1 MESIFNFL
9 ADNYIYFMIAAGI
22 LAIALIGFLI
32 DGKKKQKK
40 EEIAGVPT
48 MQAMNTQN
56 TVQPTIAQTQT
67 EQPNAQVV
75 NEAPVAEPTLT
86 FDEPVN
92 QVEPE
97 SIFNIPEPTNAP
109 TIGEPITMPA
119 TQEVVSE
126 PVQEPIV
133 EPVNIAQPVQTSQVN
148 EPVIDSAPVVDVP
161 EVTPVQSI
169 EPEPITVPD
178 VVEVAPAIEV
188 PEITPV
194 ENNVSEPVVPVVEE
208 PVINEPVA
216 IQQVEIPE
224 IMPTEQIVNNEE
236 TFITPATQM
245 PEVPAQPVVQNL
257 ENNENQNNTNPLV

>member
-56 TVQPTIAQTQT
+56 TVQPTVAQTQT

-75 NEAPVAEPTLT
+75 NEELVAEPTLT
-86 FDEPVN
+86 FDEPAN

-161 EVTPVQSI
+161 EVTPV
-169 EPEPITVPD
+169 
-178 VVEVAPAIEV
+178 
-188 PEITPV
+188 
-194 ENNVSEPVVPVVEE
+194 ENNASEPVVPVVEE

-236 TFITPATQM
+236 TFIAPATQM

>member
-56 TVQPTIAQTQT
+56 TVQPTVAQTQI

-86 FDEPVN
+86 FDEPAN

-133 EPVNIAQPVQTSQVN
+133 EPVNIDQPVQTSQVN

-169 EPEPITVPD
+169 EP
-178 VVEVAPAIEV
+178 APAIEV
-188 PEITPV
+188 PEMTPV
-194 ENNVSEPVVPVVEE
+194 ENNASEPVVPVVEE

-236 TFITPATQM
+236 TFIAPATQM
-245 PEVPAQPVVQNL
+245 PEVPAEPVVQNL

>member
-56 TVQPTIAQTQT
+56 TVQPTVAQTQT

-86 FDEPVN
+86 FDEPAN

-133 EPVNIAQPVQTSQVN
+133 EPVNIDQSVQTSQVN

-169 EPEPITVPD
+169 EP
-178 VVEVAPAIEV
+178 APAIEV
-188 PEITPV
+188 PEMTPV
-194 ENNVSEPVVPVVEE
+194 ENNASEPVVPVVE
-208 PVINEPVA
+208 EPVA

-236 TFITPATQM
+236 TFIAPATQM

>member
-56 TVQPTIAQTQT
+56 TVQPTVAQTQT

-86 FDEPVN
+86 FDEPAN

-169 EPEPITVPD
+169 EPEP
-178 VVEVAPAIEV
+178 AIEV
-188 PEITPV
+188 PEMTPV
-194 ENNVSEPVVPVVEE
+194 ENNASEPVVPVVEE

-236 TFITPATQM
+236 TFIAPATQM
-245 PEVPAQPVVQNL
+245 PEVPAEPVVQNL

>member
-1 MESIFNFL
+1 MYSILDFL
-9 ADNYIYFMIAAGI
+9 ADNYIYFMIGAGI
-22 LAIALIGFLI
+22 LIIALIGFLI

-40 EEIAGVPT
+40 EEVTGVPT
-48 MQAMNTQN
+48 MQSINVQN
-56 TVQPTIAQTQT
+56 VVESSVAPVQT
-67 EQPNAQVV
+67 EQSTAQVV
-75 NEAPVAEPTLT
+75 NEELGAEPTLT
-86 FDEPVN
+86 FDEPTN

-97 SIFNIPEPTNAP
+97 SIFNIPEASQEP

-119 TQEVVSE
+119 PEIVNE
-126 PVQEPIV
+126 PVVQPIV

-169 EPEPITVPD
+169 EPEPIIMPD

-194 ENNVSEPVVPVVEE
+194 ENNASEPVVPVVEE

-236 TFITPATQM
+236 TFIAPATQM

>member
-56 TVQPTIAQTQT
+56 TVQPTVAQTQT

-86 FDEPVN
+86 FDEPAN

-148 EPVIDSAPVVDVP
+148 EPVIDSTPVVDVP

-169 EPEPITVPD
+169 EPEP
-178 VVEVAPAIEV
+178 AIEV
-188 PEITPV
+188 PEMTPV
-194 ENNVSEPVVPVVEE
+194 EDNASEPVVPVVEE

-236 TFITPATQM
+236 TFIAPATQM

>member
-56 TVQPTIAQTQT
+56 TVQLTVTQTQT

-86 FDEPVN
+86 FDEPAN

-148 EPVIDSAPVVDVP
+148 EPVIDSTPVVDVP
-161 EVTPVQSI
+161 EVM
-169 EPEPITVPD
+169 
-178 VVEVAPAIEV
+178 
-188 PEITPV
+188 PV
-194 ENNVSEPVVPVVEE
+194 ENNASEPVVPVVEE

-245 PEVPAQPVVQNL
+245 PEVPAEPVVQNL